1 MADPTLKMFNS
12 WTVTGMAK
20 SHHSVSIVYRD
31 TTQADY
37 EIPADSYQP
46 PSRNA
51 STGSAH
57 TDSHLDTGESFFFDD
72 LCKPFMDGSS
82 LKDGAPNLMLDDVFP
97 FDLQMGPRVPDPS
110 ERMFNLPTV
119 KVPLPLH
126 KASGEPGNPSQ
137 EFSSVGMDMW
147 DQNETFQDLS
157 GLIEE
162 EKCQTPAPAPSPLHY
177 LVPSEDTHQRSSPSQ
192 SWDHH
197 PQSTA
202 MKRPFEPP
210 VCEAGPSRVDMVPSP
225 KMPRVD
231 EDSKDRY
238 SDMRVKNNMA
248 SRRSRM
254 TRKEKEVEMER
265 RASELEQENEALRIK
280 VKNLEEVTDRLK
292 QHLINSIVKK

>member
-1 MADPTLKMFNS
+1 MMLNS

-20 SHHSVSIVYRD
+20 NHHSVSIVYRD

-37 EIPADSYQP
+37 EIAADSYQP

-57 TDSHLDTGESFFFDD
+57 PDSLLDTGESFFFDD
-72 LCKPFMDGSS
+72 LCKPFTDGSS

-110 ERMFNLPTV
+110 ERMFSLPAV
-119 KVPLPLH
+119 KAPQSLH
-126 KASGEPGNPSQ
+126 KVSTEPGSLSQ
-137 EFSSVGMDMW
+137 EFSSVGIDMW

-157 GLIEE
+157 GLIGE
-162 EKCQTPAPAPSPLHY
+162 EKCPTPAPAPSPLQY
-177 LVPSEDTHQRSSPSQ
+177 LVPSEDVNQRSSPGQ
-192 SWDHH
+192 SWDHR
-197 PQSTA
+197 PQSTPL
-202 MKRPFEPP
+202 KRSFEAPL
-210 VCEAGPSRVDMVPSP
+210 CEAGPSHVDLAPSP
-225 KMPRVD
+225 KMLRID
-231 EDSKDRY
+231 EEPKERY
-238 SDMRVKNNMA
+238 CEMRVKNNMA

-254 TRKEKEVEMER
+254 TRKDKEREMEK
-265 RASELEQENEALRIK
+265 RAFELEQENEALRIK

>member
-1 MADPTLKMFNS
+1 MLNS

-20 SHHSVSIVYRD
+20 NHYSVSIVYRD

-37 EIPADSYQP
+37 EVGADTYQP

-51 STGSAH
+51 STGSSH
-57 TDSHLDTGESFFFDD
+57 PDSLLDTGESFFFDD
-72 LCKPFMDGSS
+72 LCKPFTDGGS

-97 FDLQMGPRVPDPS
+97 SFDLQMGPRVPDPS
-110 ERMFNLPTV
+110 ERMFSLPAV
-119 KVPLPLH
+119 KVLPALH
-126 KASGEPGNPSQ
+126 RASAEPSSLSQ
-137 EFSSVGMDMW
+137 EFSPVGMDMW

-162 EKCQTPAPAPSPLHY
+162 EKCQTPAATPSPLHY
-177 LVPSEDTHQRSSPSQ
+177 LVPSEDGHQRSNHSQ
-192 SWDHH
+192 SWDQR
-197 PQSTA
+197 PQPA
-202 MKRPFEPP
+202 PVKRSYEAPA
-210 VCEAGPSRVDMVPSP
+210 CEAGPSHVDMVPSP
-225 KMPRVD
+225 KMLKVD
-231 EDSKDRY
+231 EDCNGRY
-238 SDMRVKNNMA
+238 SEMRVKNNMA

-254 TRKEKEVEMER
+254 TRKEKEQEMEK